1 MLIGNKLIYVLV
13 STNLLSLNF
22 QVCVSSDIKD
32 VYIKEQEC
40 KNGKLHPDVA
50 NQIHVF
56 VGLNNKD
63 IDDELGENSASRIKY
78 EYKVEKVYKPRKW
91 KGNDFIFKQ
100 IQLLKI

>member
-1 MLIGNKLIYVLV
+1 MIQYFL
-13 STNLLSLNF
+13 LNF

-40 KNGKLHPDVA
+40 KNGKLHHDVA
-50 NQIHVF
+50 KQIHVF

-63 IDDELGENSASRIKY
+63 IDDELNENNPSKKKY
-78 EYKVEKVYKPRKW
+78 MHKVEKVYKPGKW

-100 IQLLKI
+100 LQLYKK